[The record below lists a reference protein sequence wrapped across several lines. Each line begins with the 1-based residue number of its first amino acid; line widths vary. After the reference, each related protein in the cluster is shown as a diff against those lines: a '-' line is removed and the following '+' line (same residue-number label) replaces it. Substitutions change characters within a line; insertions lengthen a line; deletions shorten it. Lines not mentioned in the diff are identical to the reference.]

1 MAQEAFVDVAYR
13 GLEVGRRLRLR
24 EVGPRT
30 AYVEVGTPMPVGA
43 GLVLRTDEGVSI
55 AAVVIRVHEQVAGA
69 DMPPGMRIRTEALD
83 GAAAGWWQALVT
95 RGDPDIPEPEQGPV
109 ALTFEVAPQAHDT
122 AVMKVAEVAE
132 VVPAPAAPPEGGNG
146 ESDADPHT
154 LSASHTVVMSAVEIS
169 EITGLP
175 VEDDDSG
182 EADAAPDDAE
192 AGERDAGGNGAA
204 GSNGD
209 EMQGGRGRRRKRRR
223 R

>member
-1 MAQEAFVDVAYR
+1 MAEEAFVDVAYR

-30 AYVEVGTPMPVGA
+30 GYVEVGTPMPVGA

-69 DMPPGMRIRTEALD
+69 DMPPGMRIRTEELD
-83 GAAAGWWQALVT
+83 GAAAGWWQGLVS
-95 RGDPDIPEPEQGPV
+95 RGDPDIPEPEQAPV
-109 ALTFEVAPQAHDT
+109 ALAFEVAPQAHDT

-132 VVPAPAAPPEGGNG
+132 VAEPAAALPGESGNG

-182 EADAAPDDAE
+182 EADAAPDE
-192 AGERDAGGNGAA
+192 ADAGTSSGNGASGA
-204 GSNGD
+204 NGD
-209 EMQGGRGRRRKRRR
+209 ELQGGRGRRRKRRR